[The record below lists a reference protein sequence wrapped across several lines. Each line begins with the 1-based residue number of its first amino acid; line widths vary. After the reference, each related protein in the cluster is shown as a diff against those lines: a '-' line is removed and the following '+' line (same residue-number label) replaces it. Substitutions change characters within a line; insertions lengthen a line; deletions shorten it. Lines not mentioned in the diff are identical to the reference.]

1 MFSNIGIPGL
11 ILIVVIFALIILFM
25 VSFILFIRRL
35 LINSTQKNKNQIAL
49 NEKLDFIIEK
59 MN

>member
-1 MFSNIGIPGL
+1 
-11 ILIVVIFALIILFM
+11 M